1 MFLHFKGMKSD
12 VFSKSVLKQALLEVL
27 GVSKTLDV
35 LLIAQN
41 SFARL
46 QETMASNAI
55 LALLTNITPHL
66 RH

>member
-1 MFLHFKGMKSD
+1 MFLHFKGMKSV
-12 VFSKSVLKQALLEVL
+12 VFSKSVLKQALLENL

-46 QETMASNAI
+46 QETMTSNAI
-55 LALLTNITPHL
+55 LTLLTNITPHL

>member
-1 MFLHFKGMKSD
+1 MFLHFKGMKSV

-55 LALLTNITPHL
+55 LTLLTNIIPHL

>member
-1 MFLHFKGMKSD
+1 MFLHFKGM
-12 VFSKSVLKQALLEVL
+12 KQALLEVL

-55 LALLTNITPHL
+55 LTLLTNITPHL